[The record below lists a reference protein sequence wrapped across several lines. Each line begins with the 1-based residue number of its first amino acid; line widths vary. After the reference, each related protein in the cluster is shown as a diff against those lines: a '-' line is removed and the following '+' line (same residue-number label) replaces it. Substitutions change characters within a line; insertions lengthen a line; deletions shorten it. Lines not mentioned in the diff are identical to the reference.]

1 MYLYASVFAPM
12 SVCCIM
18 WVNPCSGVCLR
29 SVITKWQTKDSTLV
43 RSLNVFFFWGGDL
56 CQLGQLTFL
65 LTWIVCSLCVT
76 YIDDLLSW
84 FGVGLISQ
92 EVILVCYYFHLYVFC
107 SSLLCKEVI
116 LVPLLFSSYFFYSFS
131 YLC

>member
-1 MYLYASVFAPM
+1 
-12 SVCCIM
+12 M

-43 RSLNVFFFWGGDL
+43 RSLNVFFLGGDL

-84 FGVGLISQ
+84 FGEGLISQ
-92 EVILVCYYFHLYVFC
+92 
-107 SSLLCKEVI
+107 EVI
-116 LVPLLFSSYFFYSFS
+116 LVPLLFSSYFFIHSRIFASVLYGIFF
-131 YLC
+131 LI